1 MSASLGEWEILCEYK
16 LTGSFKG
23 NYKLI
28 KGNKKLNKDNLNFA
42 MQRALKELFTSNEF
56 YFARLCMVI

>member
-1 MSASLGEWEILCEYK
+1 MSASLGEWEILWEYK
-16 LTGSFKG
+16 PTGSFKG